1 MTSTAQRAQPSRL
14 TRAQENRVRMATL
27 VGTTIEW
34 YDFIVYAMAAGLV
47 FAQLFFEP
55 AGSDSGVAQLVSWA
69 TLGIS
74 FLVRP
79 LGGIAAGH
87 FGDRYGRRAVFVATL
102 LMMGGATTAI
112 GFLPTYEQVGA
123 WAPVLLVAL
132 RILQGFSAGGEWGGA
147 ALMAVEHAPRDRRG
161 AFGVYPQMGVPA
173 AVILAGGVIA
183 VVTAATT
190 PQQFVA
196 WGWRIPFLVSVVL
209 IGVGYFIRRSVAE
222 SPVFAEIAERRRE
235 SRPLA
240 DLFRTDSKGV
250 FQVAFVFLGVIG
262 AAYMVIAFFASFAI
276 RVRGFDSST
285 VLLVT
290 SLAAA
295 IWLVFTLWG
304 GRFSD
309 RRGRVRT
316 TQLGYALIIAVAVPF
331 FAVLDTAGIW
341 VFAIGMFLYSVG
353 IGIAY
358 APMSAMFAEMFP
370 AQVRFSGISIG
381 YAIGSILGGAFAP
394 LVAESLLNDTGSA
407 FPIGLY
413 IAGLCLV
420 SLVAV
425 SFVREPSGRDLFAT
439 TADETS
445 KSTSTSSTTQRPAPA
460 LLTIACGPRRADV
473 AEAGRP

>member
-1 MTSTAQRAQPSRL
+1 MTRTAQRAQPSRL
-14 TRAQENRVRMATL
+14 TRAEGNRVRMATL

-34 YDFIVYAMAAGLV
+34 YDFITYAMAAGLV
-47 FAQLFFEP
+47 FAQLFFAP
-55 AGSDSGVAQLVSWA
+55 AGSDSVVPQLVSWA

-87 FGDRYGRRAVFVATL
+87 FGDRYGRRAVLVATL
-102 LMMGGATTAI
+102 LLMGGATTAI
-112 GFLPTYEQVGA
+112 GFLPTYDQIGV
-123 WAPVLLVAL
+123 WAPVLLVLL

-161 AFGVYPQMGVPA
+161 AFGAYPQMGVPA

-196 WGWRIPFLVSVVL
+196 WGWRIPFLVSAVL
-209 IGVGYFIRRSVAE
+209 ICVGYYIRRSVAE
-222 SPVFAEIAERRRE
+222 SPVFAGIAERRRE

-240 DLFRTDSKGV
+240 ALFRTDIKGV
-250 FQVAFVFLGVIG
+250 FLVAFVFLGVI
-262 AAYMVIAFFASFAI
+262 AAGYMVIAFFASFAI
-276 RVRGFDSST
+276 RARGFDSSS

-295 IWLVFTLWG
+295 SWLVFTLWG
-304 GRFSD
+304 GRLSD

-316 TQLGYALIIAVAVPF
+316 TQSGYVLIIAATVPL
-331 FAVLDTAGIW
+331 FAVLDTANIRL
-341 VFAIGMFLYSVG
+341 FAIGIVIYSVG
-353 IGIAY
+353 LGIAY
-358 APMSAMFAEMFP
+358 GPMSAMFAEMFP
-370 AQVRFSGISIG
+370 AEVRFSGISIG
-381 YAIGSILGGAFAP
+381 YAIGAILGGAFAP
-394 LVAESLLNDTGSA
+394 LVAESLLEVTGST

-420 SLVAV
+420 SLVTV
-425 SFVREPSGRDLFAT
+425 SFVREPSGRDLFQT
-439 TADETS
+439 TAHETS
-445 KSTSTSSTTQRPAPA
+445 KSASTPSPTEASTGLA
-460 LLTIACGPRRADV
+460 
-473 AEAGRP
+473 